1 MRAHRSDRGFI
12 LVELLVAI
20 VLIATA
26 LTAGAAAF
34 SAATRAQGAALRTT
48 TATRLA
54 QAKLAEIQ
62 VGAPPPAGGRP
73 PGSEEGTFA
82 ELQAGEMPGIGDLG
96 DYHYRWEVTT
106 DEVEGLARVQVSVWY
121 RDRDGNPYT
130 LVCYIPSGE
139 AAP

>member
-1 MRAHRSDRGFI
+1 MRAQRSDRGFI

-26 LTAGAAAF
+26 LTAAAAAF

-62 VGAPPPAGGRP
+62 AVGATS
-73 PGSEEGTFA
+73 GSEEGTFA
-82 ELQAGEMPGIGDLG
+82 ELQAGEMPDIGDLG
-96 DYHYRWEVTT
+96 DYHYRWGVTT

-121 RDRDGNPYT
+121 RDRDENPYT